1 MGARE
6 LLGEAVDVVEEA
18 VGLVLVF
25 LLQFGLVDLLVVEG
39 LSGCGNSM
47 GGRDDWLEG
56 ASSSGGRV
64 GLVEFVLDRS
74 LEVVGGDGRSVSQD
88 LALGRLGLGSRGAK
102 VAGSRRDGAAGH
114 HRGSGLDGHGLTHD
128 RALLSHM
135 DESVGGHGGLWL
147 LGERAKSRG
156 GGIAEERAGF
166 GGEFHC

>member
-56 ASSSGGRV
+56 ASCRC
-64 GLVEFVLDRS
+64 
-74 LEVVGGDGRSVSQD
+74 EVSVNESEQ
-88 LALGRLGLGSRGAK
+88 K
-102 VAGSRRDGAAGH
+102 V
-114 HRGSGLDGHGLTHD
+114 
-128 RALLSHM
+128 
-135 DESVGGHGGLWL
+135 
-147 LGERAKSRG
+147 K
-156 GGIAEERAGF
+156 
-166 GGEFHC
+166 